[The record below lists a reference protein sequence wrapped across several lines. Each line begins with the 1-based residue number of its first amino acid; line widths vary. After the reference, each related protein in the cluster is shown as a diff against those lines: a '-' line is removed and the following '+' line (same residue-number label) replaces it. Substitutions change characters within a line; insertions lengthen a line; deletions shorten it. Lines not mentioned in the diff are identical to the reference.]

1 MHHFVSKYF
10 SGTERQLWSKASHE
24 MTQKRAMMRLQRIML
39 ADALRI
45 RYAILITGDT
55 LLLSATI
62 IRKSSAR

>member
-1 MHHFVSKYF
+1 MFQAPSDK
-10 SGTERQLWSKASHE
+10 LWSKASHE

>member
-1 MHHFVSKYF
+1 MHDFVSEYV
-10 SGTERQLWSKASHE
+10 SGTESKASHE
-24 MTQKRAMMRLQRIML
+24 MTQKRAMMRLQRIMP

-55 LLLSATI
+55 VLLSATI